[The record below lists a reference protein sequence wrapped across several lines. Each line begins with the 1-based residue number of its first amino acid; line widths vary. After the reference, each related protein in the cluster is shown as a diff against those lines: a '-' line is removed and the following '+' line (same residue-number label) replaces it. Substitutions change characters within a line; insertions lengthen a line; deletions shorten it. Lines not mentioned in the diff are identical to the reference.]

1 MLMYKKKMATLG
13 KNAISLNPTVTNVCN
28 LVLHKT
34 VAREAGFDAIELAFD
49 QIDKYLEA
57 GYTEDELKREL
68 SDVNVVGTTGIY
80 NLERQGPDFE
90 LLKNEVEKESRLARI
105 IGAGGIAMVTGP
117 LDYRAVQEFKRTGFT
132 RRYSGLMGMDLQ
144 EQIRLSARNAAVL
157 ADIAAQYGV
166 LLYIEAL
173 CWAPISKISQIL
185 EIINRAE
192 RDNLKIIVDFFH
204 ATIAGETPEQI
215 ARIDKKHI
223 YAVHVCD
230 TLANYDDVPIEY
242 DLRNVATGSGIVNLR
257 EWVDAVK
264 ATGYDGWW
272 SGELF
277 DRKQLQGNPF
287 IVAKDLKNILDGL
300 LRGNIH

>member
-1 MLMYKKKMATLG
+1 MVTLG
-13 KNAISLNPTVTNVCN
+13 KNAISLNPTVTNVAS
-28 LVLHKT
+28 LVLHKA
-34 VAREAGFDAIELAFD
+34 VAREAGFDAIELAFS
-49 QIDKYLEA
+49 QIDNYLEA
-57 GYTEDELKREL
+57 GYTEDELKKEL
-68 SDVNVVGTTGIY
+68 ADVNVVGTTGIY

-90 LLKNEVEKESRLARI
+90 LLKNEVEKEARMARI
-105 IGAGGIAMVTGP
+105 IGSGGVAMVTGP
-117 LDYRAVQEFKRTGFT
+117 LDYRAVQEFKRMGYT

-144 EQIRLSARNAAVL
+144 EQIRLSARNAAAL

-166 LLYIEAL
+166 VLYIEAL

-185 EIINRAE
+185 EILDRAE

-215 ARIDKKHI
+215 ARINKKHI

-230 TLANYDDVPIEY
+230 TLANYDDVPVEY
-242 DLRNVATGSGIVNLR
+242 NLRNVATGSGIVNLR

-287 IVAKDLKNILDGL
+287 IVAKDLKKILDGL
-300 LRGNIH
+300 VRG